1 MNTRLST
8 LLIASLGIV
17 HSIPTSA
24 CTGITLKSK
33 DGATIAART
42 IEWEESV
49 IPPRERQQGSLRSA

>member
-1 MNTRLST
+1 MNTRLSA

-42 IEWEESV
+42 IEWEES
-49 IPPRERQQGSLRSA
+49 AMNTM